1 MEARDRIGN
10 LAIFGAA
17 AVAWVLVGIVVT
29 TRDPLVDQTA
39 GYVGA
44 ALMGLAMG
52 LTTIPL
58 FWLAV
63 FGRHRRVAYRGDW
76 LRAVRRGGWVALVVA
91 LFVVL
96 RVQGIFQIPIALFV
110 VAMVLVAE
118 STLSVER

>member
-29 TRDPLVDQTA
+29 TRDPLVDPTA
-39 GYVGA
+39 GYIGA